1 MTEIGDGI
9 FHKGQPIWVIRES
22 GLLRAAE
29 YVGEAG
35 TNTWFG
41 GPPTAF
47 VLYTGTQTVAAVEVD
62 QIIPRDDVSAGS
74 GQ

>member
-1 MTEIGDGI
+1 MAEIGDGI

-22 GLLRAAE
+22 GTLRAAE

-35 TNTWFG
+35 TSTWFG

-47 VLYTGTQTVAAVEVD
+47 VIDAETQTIAAVEVD
-62 QIIPRDDVSAGS
+62 QIMPRDEAAGDS
-74 GQ
+74 DQ